1 MTRHRIPD
9 ALILVSAI
17 YCVGVAMVGVA
28 RVGFSDALAGSNL
41 VTIGSLVVIGLALAL
56 ALLLPRSARTRLALV
71 LGGLCAG
78 VFFAELLLTVTGPS
92 VRTQTDAE
100 RMWAARFAGRPID
113 HRTRADVI
121 RDLRARGV
129 DAMPFAGAIIAG
141 EPGATTIADVHGSA
155 LPILG
160 GVSVVPTVFCNES
173 GQHEIYT
180 ADEYGF
186 NNPRGSHRPASV
198 EVALLGDS
206 FTQGTCVPPEASLA
220 GRVRA
225 VFPDT
230 LNLGVSGSGPLSEFA
245 RFVEYAAPLRPRV
258 VVWNWFEG
266 NDLADLRRETMSAPL
281 RRYLTGTA
289 PLGLKARQAE
299 IDRALRARIDSG
311 LHEQTSSF
319 VRRFLLL
326 RALRTQL
333 PIATLLR
340 PGTAA
345 ETADGHHFH
354 EELAVAE
361 GLLKTVR
368 NTTRSWG
375 GRLVAVYLPAS
386 QRYCDEAGTLSWRRF
401 CALSPPRSRAGG
413 DMYHRNDV
421 LAMFARLGVPVVDG
435 HAAFAATK
443 RPTEMFYYPNSHYTP
458 MGYRVIA
465 EPLLQELD
473 RLVDPMG

>member
-1 MTRHRIPD
+1 M
-9 ALILVSAI
+9 
-17 YCVGVAMVGVA
+17 
-28 RVGFSDALAGSNL
+28 
-41 VTIGSLVVIGLALAL
+41 
-56 ALLLPRSARTRLALV
+56 
-71 LGGLCAG
+71 
-78 VFFAELLLTVTGPS
+78 
-92 VRTQTDAE
+92 
-100 RMWAARFAGRPID
+100 
-113 HRTRADVI
+113 
-121 RDLRARGV
+121 
-129 DAMPFAGAIIAG
+129 
-141 EPGATTIADVHGSA
+141 
-155 LPILG
+155 
-160 GVSVVPTVFCNES
+160 VPTVFCNES
-173 GQHEIYT
+173 GRHEIYA

-186 NNPRGSHRPASV
+186 NNPHGSHRPASL

-206 FTQGTCVPPEASLA
+206 FTQGTCVPREVSLA

-245 RFVEYAAPLRPRV
+245 RFVEYAVPLRPRF

-266 NDLADLRRETMSAPL
+266 NDLADLRREIMSAPL

-299 IDRALRARIDSG
+299 VDRALRARIDSR

-345 ETADGHHFH
+345 GIADGQQFQEELVVAERLLETA
-354 EELAVAE
+354 
-361 GLLKTVR
+361 R

-375 GRLVAVYLPAS
+375 GQLVAVYLPAS
-386 QRYCDEAGTLSWRRF
+386 RRYCDGAGTLSWRRF
-401 CALSPPRSRAGG
+401 CASSPPRSRAGG
-413 DMYHRNDV
+413 DMHHRNDV

-443 RPTEMFYYPNSHYTP
+443 RPTDMFYYPNSHYTP
-458 MGYRVIA
+458 TGYQVIA

-473 RLVDPMG
+473 RLVDPTSGTTGR